1 MKNLYLSVL
10 LLLLAS
16 AVLAQDYKGIWTGH
30 LRAEVYD
37 ATVLNMQYI
46 LHIKDQNQNIINGK
60 AYVYRNKPLKAE
72 GALDFI
78 GVFKGSELKIKELK
92 ILYSRIPA
100 DTSRFLCIKD
110 LELTLS
116 PDKGIDNLNGTFTGA
131 GENTLPCYPGKAY
144 LQRFNKDNQ
153 DEIPA
158 QLLTTLLLDD
168 RDPNVFMQT
177 KLARPIVIDVTNN
190 VIELEIGDYLRED
203 GDIISVYHNRRLF
216 IKNLPIVNKKSV
228 HTLRLNRDTELHE
241 IILYAE
247 NLGRIPPNTSTLKV
261 FDGAKE
267 HQVQITA
274 NKEVSAVV
282 YLRYSPAQK
291 SPAQ

>member
-1 MKNLYLSVL
+1 MKKIFL
-10 LLLLAS
+10 LFLLFVS
-16 AVLAQDYKGIWTGH
+16 AKSGVAQDYKGIWTGH

-46 LHIKDQNQNIINGK
+46 LHVKDQNQNIINGK
-60 AYVYRNKPLKAE
+60 AYLYRNNPLKAE

-78 GVFKGSELKIKELK
+78 GVMKGPELKIKELK

-100 DTSRFLCIKD
+100 DTARFLCIKD
-110 LELTLS
+110 LELTLNQE
-116 PDKGIDNLNGTFTGA
+116 KGLDVLTGTFTGA

-144 LQRFNKDNQ
+144 LQRFNRDNQ
-153 DEIPA
+153 NDIPPKM
-158 QLLTTLLLDD
+158 LTDLLLDD

-177 KLARPIVIDVTNN
+177 KLARPIVLDVSNN

-203 GDIISVYHNRRLF
+203 GDIISVYHNRRQF
-216 IKNLPIVNKKSV
+216 IKNLPIVNKKSI

-261 FDGAKE
+261 FDGTRE
-267 HQVQITA
+267 HQIQITSS
-274 NKEVSAVV
+274 KEVSAVV
-282 YLRYSPAQK
+282 YLRYNPVQESPSQ
-291 SPAQ
+291 

>member
-1 MKNLYLSVL
+1 MKNLYLPFL
-10 LLLLAS
+10 LLLSSLN
-16 AVLAQDYKGIWTGH
+16 VCAQDYKGIWTGH

-46 LHIKDQNQNIINGK
+46 LHVKDQNQNIINGK
-60 AYVYRNKPLKAE
+60 AYLYRNNPLKAE

-78 GVFKGSELKIKELK
+78 GVIKGSELNLKELK

-116 PDKGIDNLNGTFTGA
+116 QDKGVDNLNGTFTGA

-153 DEIPA
+153 DDIPP

-177 KLARPIVIDVTNN
+177 KLARPIVIEVTNN

-203 GDIISVYHNRRLF
+203 GDIISVFHNRKPF
-216 IKNLPIVNKKSV
+216 IKNLPIVNKKSI

-241 IILYAE
+241 LILYAE

-261 FDGAKE
+261 FDGTKE
-267 HQVQITA
+267 HQIQISSS
-274 NKEVSAVV
+274 KEVSAVV
-282 YLRYSPAQK
+282 YLRYNPAQK
-291 SPAQ
+291 NPSQ

>member
-1 MKNLYLSVL
+1 MKKLHIFFLFFFACS
-10 LLLLAS
+10 AS
-16 AVLAQDYKGIWTGH
+16 LAQDYKGIWTGY
-30 LRAEVYD
+30 LRADVYD
-37 ATVLNMQYI
+37 VTVLNMQYI
-46 LHIKDQNQNIINGK
+46 LHVKDQNQNIVNGK
-60 AYVYRNKPLKAE
+60 AYLYRNNPLKAE

-78 GVFKGSELKIKELK
+78 GVLKGSELKIKELK

-100 DTSRFLCIKD
+100 DTARFLCIKD

-116 PDKGIDNLNGTFTGA
+116 QEKGVENLSGTFTGA
-131 GENTLPCYPGKAY
+131 GENTVACYPGKAY
-144 LQRFNKDNQ
+144 LERFSNKNQ
-153 DEIPA
+153 DNIPP
-158 QLLTTLLLDD
+158 QLLTNLLLDD

-177 KLARPIVIDVTNN
+177 KLARPIVLEVTNN

-203 GDIISVYHNRRLF
+203 GDIVSVYHNRRQF
-216 IKNLPIVNKKSV
+216 IKNLPILNKKSV

-267 HQVQITA
+267 HLIQITSS
-274 NKEVSAVV
+274 KEVSAVV
-282 YLRYSPAQK
+282 YLRYNPEQK
-291 SPAQ
+291 SPSQ

>member
-1 MKNLYLSVL
+1 MKNLFLLFIFLLSG
-10 LLLLAS
+10 S
-16 AVLAQDYKGIWTGH
+16 TILAQDFKGIWTGH

-37 ATVLNMQYI
+37 ATVLNMNYI
-46 LHIKDQNQNIINGK
+46 LHVKDQNQNIINGK
-60 AYVYRNKPLKAE
+60 AYLYRNNPLKAE

-100 DTSRFLCIKD
+100 DTARFLCIKD

-116 PDKGIDNLNGTFTGA
+116 QEKGLDNLKGTFTGA

-144 LQRFNKDNQ
+144 LQRFNSDNQ
-153 DEIPA
+153 DEIPQ
-158 QLLTTLLLDD
+158 QLLTNILLDD

-177 KLARPIVIDVTNN
+177 KLARPIVLEVTNN

-203 GDIISVYHNRRLF
+203 GDIISVYHNRRQF
-216 IKNLPIVNKKSV
+216 IKNLPIVNKKST

-261 FDGAKE
+261 FDGTKE
-267 HQVQITA
+267 HLIQITSS
-274 NKEVSAVV
+274 KEVSAVV
-282 YLRYSPAQK
+282 YLRYNPTQK
-291 SPAQ
+291 SPSQ

>member
-1 MKNLYLSVL
+1 MYLSFL
-10 LLLLAS
+10 LLLSGS

-46 LHIKDQNQNIINGK
+46 LHVKDQNQNIINGK
-60 AYVYRNKPLKAE
+60 AYLYRTNPLKAE

-78 GVFKGSELKIKELK
+78 GVMKGPELKIKELK
-92 ILYSRIPA
+92 IIYAKTPA
-100 DTSRFLCIKD
+100 DSTRFWFLCIKD

-116 PDKGIDNLNGTFTGA
+116 QENGKDNLNGTFTGA

-144 LQRFNKDNQ
+144 LQRFNKENQ
-153 DEIPA
+153 DEIPS

-168 RDPNVFMQT
+168 SDPNVFLQT
-177 KLARPIVIDVTNN
+177 KLARPIVLDVTNN

-203 GDIISVYHNRRLF
+203 GDVISVYHNRRQF
-216 IKNLPIVNKKSV
+216 IKNLPIVNKKSL

-241 IILYAE
+241 LILYAE
-247 NLGRIPPNTSTLKV
+247 NLGRIPPNTSTLRV
-261 FDGAKE
+261 FDGTKE
-267 HQVQITA
+267 HQIQITS

-282 YLRYSPAQK
+282 YLRYNPAQK
-291 SPAQ
+291 SPSQ

>member
-1 MKNLYLSVL
+1 MKILSL
-10 LLLLAS
+10 FFILFLSGS
-16 AVLAQDYKGIWTGH
+16 ATLAQDYKGIWTGH

-46 LHIKDQNQNIINGK
+46 LHVKDQNQNIINGK
-60 AYVYRNKPLKAE
+60 AYLYRGNPLKAE

-116 PDKGIDNLNGTFTGA
+116 QEKGVDNLNGTFTGA

-177 KLARPIVIDVTNN
+177 KLARPIVLEVTNN

-203 GDIISVYHNRRLF
+203 GDIVSVYHNRRQF
-216 IKNLPIVNKKSV
+216 IKNLPIVNKKSI

-261 FDGAKE
+261 FDGTKE
-267 HQVQITA
+267 HQIQITSS
-274 NKEVSAVV
+274 KEVSAVV
-282 YLRYSPAQK
+282 YLRYNPAQK
-291 SPAQ
+291 SPSQ

>member
-1 MKNLYLSVL
+1 MKALQLSIILFL
-10 LLLLAS
+10 LTS
-16 AVLAQDYKGIWTGH
+16 AALAQDFKGIWTGH
-30 LRAEVYD
+30 LRADVYE

-46 LHIKDQNQNIINGK
+46 LHVKEQNQNIINGK
-60 AYVYRNKPLKAE
+60 AYLYRNNPLKAE

-78 GVFKGSELKIKELK
+78 GVIKGTELKIKELK

-110 LELTLS
+110 LELNLAQES
-116 PDKGIDNLNGTFTGA
+116 GVDNLSGTFTGA

-153 DEIPA
+153 DNIPA

-177 KLARPIVIDVTNN
+177 KLSRPIVIDVTNN

-203 GDIISVYHNRRLF
+203 GDIISVYHNRRQF
-216 IKNLPIVNKKSV
+216 IKNLPIVNKKSI

-241 IILYAE
+241 IIIYAE

-261 FDGAKE
+261 FDGSKE
-267 HQVQITA
+267 HQIQITSS
-274 NKEVSAVV
+274 KEVSAVV
-282 YLRYSPAQK
+282 YLRYNPAQK
-291 SPAQ
+291 SPSQ

>member
-1 MKNLYLSVL
+1 MKNLFLLSIFL
-10 LLLLAS
+10 LS
-16 AVLAQDYKGIWTGH
+16 GSTILAQDYKGIWTGH

-37 ATVLNMQYI
+37 ATVLNMNYI
-46 LHIKDQNQNIINGK
+46 LHVKDQNQNIINGK
-60 AYVYRNKPLKAE
+60 AYLYRNNPLKAE

-78 GVFKGSELKIKELK
+78 GVFNGSELKIKELK

-100 DTSRFLCIKD
+100 DTARFLCIKD

-116 PDKGIDNLNGTFTGA
+116 QEKGLENLNGTFTGA

-144 LQRFNKDNQ
+144 LQRLNSDNQ
-153 DEIPA
+153 DEIPQ
-158 QLLTTLLLDD
+158 QLLTNLLLDD

-177 KLARPIVIDVTNN
+177 KLARPIVLEVTNN

-203 GDIISVYHNRRLF
+203 GDIISVYHNRRQF
-216 IKNLPIVNKKSV
+216 IKNLPIVNKKSI

-261 FDGAKE
+261 FDGTKE
-267 HQVQITA
+267 HLIQITSS
-274 NKEVSAVV
+274 KEVSAVV
-282 YLRYSPAQK
+282 YLRYNPTQK
-291 SPAQ
+291 SPSQ

>member
-1 MKNLYLSVL
+1 MKNLYLSFLLVL
-10 LLLLAS
+10 LGS
-16 AVLAQDYKGIWTGH
+16 AVFAQDYKGIWTGH

-37 ATVLNMQYI
+37 ATVLNMNYI
-46 LHIKDQNQNIINGK
+46 LHVKDQNQNIINGK
-60 AYVYRNKPLKAE
+60 AYLYRNNPLKAE
-72 GALDFI
+72 GSLDFI
-78 GVFKGSELKIKELK
+78 GVLKGSELKIKELK

-100 DTSRFLCIKD
+100 DTARFLCIKD

-116 PDKGIDNLNGTFTGA
+116 QDKGIDNLSGTFTGA

-153 DEIPA
+153 DNIPA
-158 QLLTTLLLDD
+158 PLLTTLLLDD

-177 KLARPIVIDVTNN
+177 KLARPIVLDVTNN

-203 GDIISVYHNRRLF
+203 GDIISVYHNRRQF
-216 IKNLPIVNKKSV
+216 IKNLPIVNKNSV

-261 FDGAKE
+261 FDGTRE
-267 HQVQITA
+267 HQIQISSS
-274 NKEVSAVV
+274 KEVSAVI
-282 YLRYSPAQK
+282 YLRYNPTQK
-291 SPAQ
+291 SPSQ

>member
-1 MKNLYLSVL
+1 MKNLFLLSIFL
-10 LLLLAS
+10 LS
-16 AVLAQDYKGIWTGH
+16 GSTILAQDYKGIWTGH

-37 ATVLNMQYI
+37 ATVLNMNYI
-46 LHIKDQNQNIINGK
+46 LHVKDQNQNIINGK
-60 AYVYRNKPLKAE
+60 AYLYRNNPLKAE

-78 GVFKGSELKIKELK
+78 GVFNGSELKIKELK

-100 DTSRFLCIKD
+100 DTARFLCIKD

-116 PDKGIDNLNGTFTGA
+116 KEKGLENLNGTFTGA

-144 LQRFNKDNQ
+144 LQRLNSDNQ
-153 DEIPA
+153 DEIPQ
-158 QLLTTLLLDD
+158 QLLTNLLLDD

-177 KLARPIVIDVTNN
+177 KLARPIVLEVTNN

-203 GDIISVYHNRRLF
+203 GDIISVYHNRRQF
-216 IKNLPIVNKKSV
+216 IKNLPIVNKKSI

-261 FDGAKE
+261 FDGTKE
-267 HQVQITA
+267 HLIQITSS
-274 NKEVSAVV
+274 KEVSAVV
-282 YLRYSPAQK
+282 YLRYNPTQK
-291 SPAQ
+291 SPSQ

>member
-1 MKNLYLSVL
+1 MKNLCLSFL
-10 LLLLAS
+10 LLLLGS
-16 AVLAQDYKGIWTGH
+16 AVAAQDYKGIWTGH

-37 ATVLNMQYI
+37 ATVLNMHYI
-46 LHIKDQNQNIINGK
+46 LHVKDQNQNIINGK
-60 AYVYRNKPLKAE
+60 AYLYRNHPLKAE

-78 GVFKGSELKIKELK
+78 GVIKGAELKIKELK

-116 PDKGIDNLNGTFTGA
+116 QDQGVENLTGTFTGA

-153 DEIPA
+153 DDIPA

-177 KLARPIVIDVTNN
+177 KLSRPVVIDVINN

-203 GDIISVYHNRRLF
+203 GDIISIFHNRRHF
-216 IKNLPIVNKKSV
+216 IKNLPIVNKKSI

-241 IILYAE
+241 LILYAE

-261 FDGAKE
+261 FDGTKE
-267 HQVQITA
+267 HQIQITSS
-274 NKEVSAVV
+274 KEVSAVV
-282 YLRYSPAQK
+282 YLRYNPAQK
-291 SPAQ
+291 SPSQ

>member
-1 MKNLYLSVL
+1 MRNLYLLFIFL
-10 LLLLAS
+10 LSAS
-16 AVLAQDYKGIWTGH
+16 TNFAQDYKGIWTGH

-46 LHIKDQNQNIINGK
+46 LHVKDQNQNIINGK
-60 AYVYRNKPLKAE
+60 AYLYRNNPLKAE

-110 LELTLS
+110 LQLTLS
-116 PDKGIDNLNGTFTGA
+116 QDKGTENLNGTFTGA

-144 LQRFNKDNQ
+144 LQRFNTDNQ
-153 DEIPA
+153 AEIPPE
-158 QLLTTLLLDD
+158 LLTKLLLDD

-177 KLARPIVIDVTNN
+177 KLARPIVIEVTNN

-203 GDIISVYHNRRLF
+203 GDIVSVYHNRRQF
-216 IKNLPIVNKKSV
+216 IKNLPIVNKKSI

-261 FDGAKE
+261 FDGTKE
-267 HQVQITA
+267 HLIQITSS
-274 NKEVSAVV
+274 KDVSAVV
-282 YLRYSPAQK
+282 YLRYNPAQK
-291 SPAQ
+291 SPSQ